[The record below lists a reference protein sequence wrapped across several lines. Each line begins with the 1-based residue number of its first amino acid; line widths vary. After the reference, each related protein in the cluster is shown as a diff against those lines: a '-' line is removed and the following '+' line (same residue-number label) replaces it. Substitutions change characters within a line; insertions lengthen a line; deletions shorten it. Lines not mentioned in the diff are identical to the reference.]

1 MRKLESNWTR
11 FNRNSL
17 SGIGLIVCSIILFVA
32 VLGYY
37 IMPDSAPNANTMNLA
52 LGSKDP
58 GFSVKGIEIISST
71 EAVNFGSKLING
83 ETPSFEFIPIDS
95 FYFSDTEISVF
106 SYDGEAGIN
115 GIKQDYKFAEIKDY
129 VVTNTSSIVVKEK
142 QFYLGTDRFGR
153 DLLSRLILGARISFA
168 VGFMAVFISVFI
180 GVSVGLI
187 AGYFG
192 GWVDN
197 LVSWLINVIWSL
209 PALLLVIALSFALGK
224 GFMQVFIAIGL
235 SMWVEVA
242 RIVRG
247 QVLGVRNLE
256 FVEAGK
262 ALGFGDFRIVVK
274 HILPNILGPLLVIAT
289 SNFASAILL
298 EAGMSFLGYGAQPP
312 TPSWGNMIKENYAY
326 ITVGAWHLAL
336 FPGLAIMALVFSF
349 NMIAVGLRDVF
360 GLRD

>member
-1 MRKLESNWTR
+1 MREVESNWKK

-17 SGIGLIVCSIILFVA
+17 SGVGLIVCSIILFVA
-32 VLGYY
+32 VLGYV

-52 LGSKDP
+52 LGTKNP
-58 GFSVKGIEIISST
+58 GFSVKGLNLKLANPPQEDGSLML
-71 EAVNFGSKLING
+71 FGR
-83 ETPSFEFIPIDS
+83 PDDFEFIPFDS
-95 FYFSDTEISVF
+95 FVHKDATLFIHP
-106 SYDGEAGIN
+106 YDGEIGVNPIVEEVKLESVIGYSSSPAQVIP
-115 GIKQDYKFAEIKDY
+115 
-129 VVTNTSSIVVKEK
+129 VVEK
-142 QFYLGTDRFGR
+142 QFILGTDRYGR
-153 DLLSRLILGARISFA
+153 DLLSRLLLGSRISFA
-168 VGFMAVFISVFI
+168 VGFMAVFISVVI
-180 GVSVGLI
+180 GVTVGLI

-197 LVSWLINVIWSL
+197 LVSWMINVIWSL

-256 FVEAGK
+256 FVEAGN
-262 ALGFGDFRIVVK
+262 ALGFSDLRIILK
-274 HILPNILGPLLVIAT
+274 HILPNIIGPLLVIAT

-336 FPGLAIMALVFSF
+336 FPGLAIMTLVFSF